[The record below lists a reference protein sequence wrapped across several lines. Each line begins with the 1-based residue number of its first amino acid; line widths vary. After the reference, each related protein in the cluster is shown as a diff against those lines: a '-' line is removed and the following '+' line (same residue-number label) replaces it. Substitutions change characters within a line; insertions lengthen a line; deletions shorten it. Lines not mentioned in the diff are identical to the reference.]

1 MYTPPERRIMKSTTT
16 IISPIICINNFKI
29 DQVLRRI
36 RIIFKILLINSSSMN
51 PHRLIVALATFEKF
65 VLVYY
70 YLTSFSTIVKILLLN
85 DNYLS

>member
-1 MYTPPERRIMKSTTT
+1 MYTPPERRITKSTTT

-36 RIIFKILLINSSSMN
+36 GIIFKILLISSSSMN
-51 PHRLIVALATFEKF
+51 FHRLIVALATFEKF